1 MLYEMVQYYKAV
13 VYTMYKAVGM
23 LSDRKC
29 TGLWFMKVYRAVVY
43 EVVQGCGV

>member
-13 VYTMYKAVGM
+13 VYTMVQGCGNVV
-23 LSDRKC
+23 RKR

-43 EVVQGCGV
+43 EMVQGCGV